1 MAVGTGLISKLV
13 GGSLAE
19 MADGVAGAIDRFVQT
34 KEEKEAAELLRQR
47 IQQEPDRW
55 QAEIN
60 KIEAGHRSI
69 FVAGWRPF
77 IGWVCGVGIAW
88 HFIVRHIAD
97 MIIQLSGQTVN
108 LPMIET
114 GELISLAL
122 AMLGMGALRSY
133 EKKNGLT
140 G

>member
-1 MAVGTGLISKLV
+1 MTGFLSKLV
-13 GGSLAE
+13 GGSLGE
-19 MADGVAGAIDRFVQT
+19 MANGVAGAIDRFVET
-34 KEEKEAAELLRQR
+34 KEEKAAAELLLMKV
-47 IQQEPDRW
+47 QQEPDKW
-55 QAEIN
+55 QIEIN
-60 KIEAGHRSI
+60 KIEAGHRTI

-88 HFIVRHIAD
+88 HFIARHIAD
-97 MIIQLSGQTVN
+97 MIIQLGGKTVN
-108 LPMIET
+108 LPIIES

>member
-1 MAVGTGLISKLV
+1 MTGILSKLI
-13 GGSLAE
+13 GGSVGE
-19 MADGVAGAIDRFVQT
+19 MANGVASAIDRFVET
-34 KEEKEAAELLRQR
+34 KEEKAAAELLLMKA
-47 IQQEPDRW
+47 QQEPDKW

-60 KIEAGHRSI
+60 KIEAGHRTI

-88 HFIVRHIAD
+88 HFILRHVCD
-97 MIIQLSGQTVN
+97 MVIQLTGKAVS

>member
-1 MAVGTGLISKLV
+1 MAITGLISKLV
-13 GGSLAE
+13 GGSIGE
-19 MADGVAGAIDRFVQT
+19 MAGGIAGAIDRFVET
-34 KEEKEAAELLRQR
+34 PEERKAAELILMKA
-47 IQQEPDRW
+47 QQEPDKW

-60 KIEAGHRSI
+60 KIEAGHRTI

-88 HFIVRHIAD
+88 HFILRHIVD
-97 MIIQLSGQTVN
+97 VIIQLSDKTIN
-108 LPMIET
+108 LPVIES

-133 EKKNGLT
+133 EKKNNLT

>member
-1 MAVGTGLISKLV
+1 MAAGILSKLI
-13 GGSLAE
+13 GGSIGE
-19 MADGVAGAIDRFVQT
+19 MANGVAAAIDRFVET
-34 KEEKEAAELLRQR
+34 PEEKAAAQLLLMKT
-47 IQQEPDRW
+47 QQEPDKW

-60 KIEAGHRSI
+60 KIEAGHRTI

-88 HFIVRHIAD
+88 HFILRHVAD
-97 MIIQLSGQTVN
+97 MFIQLGGKTVD
-108 LPMIET
+108 LPVIES

-133 EKKNGLT
+133 EKKNNLT